1 MTVHLGLHTR
11 TSGLSVMK
19 LDRPLLGLPWWLRWY
34 RICLQCGRPEFD
46 PWIQKI
52 PWWRQCNPLQYSCL
66 ESSMDRGAWRAI
78 VHGIAE
84 SDRIE
89 QLTHTYTHTHTNKHT
104 YPYSITRESTITFN
118 QYQRNK
124 EATEAQGSLDC
135 YITQLSGP
143 RASPLACTHDHMG
156 RALINRQVQFSSVQ
170 SLSRVQLFATP
181 WVAACQASLSITN
194 SWSLLKPMGKEGM
207 KSRSWNHGWI
217 GSGNE
222 CQLAVSYFYI
232 TATFSSDRER

>member
-1 MTVHLGLHTR
+1 
-11 TSGLSVMK
+11 
-19 LDRPLLGLPWWLRWY
+19 
-34 RICLQCGRPEFD
+34 
-46 PWIQKI
+46 
-52 PWWRQCNPLQYSCL
+52 
-66 ESSMDRGAWRAI
+66 MDRGAWRAI

-181 WVAACQASLSITN
+181 
-194 SWSLLKPMGKEGM
+194 
-207 KSRSWNHGWI
+207 
-217 GSGNE
+217 
-222 CQLAVSYFYI
+222 
-232 TATFSSDRER
+232 